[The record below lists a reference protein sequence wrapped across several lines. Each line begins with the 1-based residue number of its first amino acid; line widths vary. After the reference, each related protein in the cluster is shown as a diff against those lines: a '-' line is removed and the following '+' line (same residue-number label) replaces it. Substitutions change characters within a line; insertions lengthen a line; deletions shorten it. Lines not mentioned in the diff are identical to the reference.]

1 MRIEIIQ
8 LENIRSHVKSTVP
21 FTKGFNCLVGGLGCG
36 KSSTLYAIDF
46 ALFGEPLGRSYD
58 YLLREGADNGKVTL
72 QFVQNGKSYKVL
84 RGLKRRGKG
93 IGQDFDELKLFQDEN
108 LIASVKTDAMAEQLK
123 TITGLD
129 KELFREIVWVRQ
141 EHLKELLDARPRERQ
156 KRLDE
161 LFGLSDYEK
170 AWSNLAGYQREYE
183 GERRAYERD
192 SDVVGME
199 KLNTKYNH
207 VAEEFSL
214 IEIELQDMAQ
224 KLEEA
229 KKALEDADLKLKR
242 LEEVKT
248 LTEELK
254 RKEAQTQ
261 ANLTNVED
269 ASASLAEKI
278 EGKKIVVESLK
289 QRLNT
294 MKTQTESCKAEFK
307 EIGISPD
314 QPIEALRQYMLTF
327 DDQIASLKGEEEAAL
342 RTMQTDRKRLS
353 SLSAENR
360 CPLCLQSLTEQYK
373 NNLMRII
380 QEENSGRQKT
390 ISQLRHDIEELRQIK
405 NRANAAFSNLQ
416 MLAPRIEEMKTRIND
431 ESQTLAELSKEFE
444 EKQRLENEL
453 RVQLQAA
460 RTEIGKFDMSE
471 LEDARVQREQ
481 AFRQYYLLES
491 ELRTKENRKKDLF
504 RRLDE
509 MKERIDQAQQKIE
522 RMEKITKVVEI
533 IGGIRNAYRSIQP
546 KLRSEFVKILRNFV
560 QQVLDNLM
568 GGQGPLINVLIDE
581 TYTPYVKSES
591 GVEREVSNLSGGER
605 TLLAFAYRLGL
616 GQLIMQSRTGHG
628 LSILL
633 LDEPTES
640 LGREDG
646 SIDRLAEAISRFKA
660 IEQIIAVTHSEAF
673 AEKAEHVIRLEKQA
687 GISKI
692 SLMIKNFQE

>member
-21 FTKGFNCLVGGLGCG
+21 FAKGFNCLVGGLGCG

-58 YLLREGADNGKVTL
+58 YLLREGADNGKITL
-72 QFVQNGKSYKVL
+72 QFVQNGKSYKIL
-84 RGLKRRGKG
+84 RGLERRGKG
-93 IGQDFDELKLFQDEN
+93 IGQDFDELKLFQEEN
-108 LIASVKTDAMAEQLK
+108 LVASAKADAVAEQLK

-170 AWSNLAGYQREYE
+170 AWNNLAGYHREYE
-183 GERRAYERD
+183 GERRAYEKD
-192 SDVVGME
+192 PDVAGME
-199 KLNTKYNH
+199 KLNIEYNH
-207 VAEEFSL
+207 AAEEFSL
-214 IEIELQDMAQ
+214 IEIELQDMAK

-254 RKEAQTQ
+254 RKEAQIQ

-269 ASASLAEKI
+269 ISASLAERI
-278 EGKKIVVESLK
+278 QGKKIAIENLK

-294 MKTQTESCKAEFK
+294 METQMESHKTEFK
-307 EIGISPD
+307 EIGISLD

-342 RTMQTDRKRLS
+342 KGMQTDRKRIS
-353 SLSAENR
+353 SLSAENL
-360 CPLCLQSLTEQYK
+360 CPLCLQPLTAEYK
-373 NNLMRII
+373 NNLMQRI
-380 QEENSGRQKT
+380 QEEDSERQKT
-390 ISQLRHDIEELRQIK
+390 ISQLRHDIEELRQIR
-405 NRANAAFSNLQ
+405 NRANAAFSDLQ
-416 MLAPRIEEMKTRIND
+416 ILVPRIEELKTRTD
-431 ESQTLAELSKEFE
+431 EESQTLTELSNEFE

-453 RVQLQAA
+453 RVQLQASQ
-460 RTEIGKFDMSE
+460 TEIDKFDMSK
-471 LEDARVQREQ
+471 LEAARVQREQ
-481 AFRQYYLLES
+481 AFRQYYSLES
-491 ELRTKENRKKDLF
+491 ELRTKENRKKDLTK
-504 RRLDE
+504 RLE
-509 MKERIDQAQQKIE
+509 EIKERIDQAQQKIE
-522 RMEKITKVVEI
+522 RMEKIVRVVEI

-546 KLRSEFVKILRNFV
+546 KLRSEFVKVLRNFV

-568 GGQGPLINVLIDE
+568 GGEGPLINVLIDE

-591 GVEREVSNLSGGER
+591 GAEREVSNLSGGER

-628 LSILL
+628 LSMLL

-673 AEKAEHVIRLEKQA
+673 AEKAEHVIRLEKEA
-687 GISKI
+687 GVSRV
-692 SLMIKNFQE
+692 SLEK